1 MKKVSII
8 GQGYVGLTIASYAY
22 KHYKVVGY
30 DNNEEKIKLLKSG
43 KSPVEV
49 VTSKTVESMIESGNF
64 TPTNEQGDISD
75 SDIVVIAVPTPLG
88 VTRLPDLSFIESA
101 CEHIGKFLSKKTL
114 IINEST
120 SFPGTVRNLIK
131 PRIESVN
138 SSLIHDYA
146 ISPERVDPGRKD
158 WNQENTARLVAGLT
172 PEAAEATYDFYSKF
186 CSNLVRVSTPE
197 VAEAA
202 KLFENTFR
210 QVNIALVNEFAI
222 ISNALKIPVNEVLDA
237 AATKPYGF
245 MKFSPSAGV
254 GGHCIPV
261 DPSYLSFAANSVG
274 VNAKFIE
281 LANRVNLEM
290 PNYIV
295 SRVLADCGGNLHGKR
310 VLVFGIAYKPDV
322 SDVRES
328 PSIALIEVLRDLG
341 AIVSWHDEVVG
352 SWNDENSSEIENFD
366 VAILAIRHSNLSS
379 EKIMKSANYVF
390 DCTGTCISAT
400 QL

>member
-30 DNNEEKIKLLKSG
+30 DNNEERIKLLKSG

-49 VTSKTVESMIESGNF
+49 VASKTVESMIESGNF

-120 SFPGTVRNLIK
+120 SFPGTVRNVIK

-158 WNQENTARLVAGLT
+158 WNQENTARLISGLT

-295 SRVLADCGGNLHGKR
+295 SRVLADCGGSLRGKR

-341 AIVSWHDEVVG
+341 AIVSWHDEIVG

-366 VAILAIRHSNLSS
+366 VAILATRHSNLSS

-390 DCTGTCISAT
+390 DCTGTCMSAT